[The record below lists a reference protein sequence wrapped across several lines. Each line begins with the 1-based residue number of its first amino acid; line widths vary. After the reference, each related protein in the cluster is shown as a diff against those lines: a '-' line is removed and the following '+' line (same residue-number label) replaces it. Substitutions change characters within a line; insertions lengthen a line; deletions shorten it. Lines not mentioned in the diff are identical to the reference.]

1 MASQVSR
8 YERGLAPLTDLLVL
22 RRFAGALNIAP
33 QTFGLAPEAAPS
45 SRARILPATAP
56 LSAAAAD
63 SVASGQ
69 AREDDPVRRRQL
81 LTNLAI
87 TAAAVGTGSPLLR
100 SGDPVSEADA
110 GVLLITRVRDAML
123 GLGPAPADIPAGQL
137 GSALAVAHADFHA
150 CRYVR
155 LAERLPL
162 LLATAH
168 AAGDATAEGAALL
181 AEIYTLITRL
191 LVKMDD
197 QQLGWMAADRARGLA
212 AGAERP
218 LLAAEAARQLAVLA
232 RKAGWYDQAMTI
244 ALSAADH
251 PALAGG
257 SDARYTAQ
265 RGLLIQSAAYTA
277 AHRGDRTGMREL
289 TDEAAVIAARLT
301 AGPVLLRDHGGGFT
315 PATVQLHRISAEYAA
330 GDVGAALTAARRIR
344 PAGLPTTE
352 RRARYFTDLA
362 RAHGL
367 AGGRDQCLAALLA
380 AERQAPQETHA
391 RPAVRDLVQS
401 LLISGRTSPELR
413 GLALRCGISWARP
426 EVRSPR
432 SGAAYASALSANS
445 AATSAPPRSV
455 SAT

>member
-1 MASQVSR
+1 M
-8 YERGLAPLTDLLVL
+8 
-22 RRFAGALNIAP
+22 
-33 QTFGLAPEAAPS
+33 
-45 SRARILPATAP
+45 
-56 LSAAAAD
+56 
-63 SVASGQ
+63 
-69 AREDDPVRRRQL
+69 RRRQL

-110 GVLLITRVRDAML
+110 GVLLVTRVRDAML
-123 GLGPAPADIPAGQL
+123 GLGPAPAEVPTEQL
-137 GSALAVAHADFHA
+137 GAALAVAHADFHA
-150 CRYVR
+150 CRHVR

-168 AAGDATAEGAALL
+168 AAGDTTADGAALL

-197 QQLGWMAADRARGLA
+197 QQLGWMAADRARVLA

-218 LLAAEAARQLAVLA
+218 LLVAEAARQLADLA

-251 PALAGG
+251 PALADG
-257 SDARYTAQ
+257 SDARNTAQ

-277 AHRGDRTGMREL
+277 AHRSDRAGMREL
-289 TDEAAVIAARLT
+289 TDEAAAIAARL
-301 AGPVLLRDHGGGFT
+301 ASGPVLLRDHGGGLT
-315 PATVQLHRISAEYAA
+315 PTTVQLHRVSAEYAA
-330 GDVGAALTAARRIR
+330 GDVGAALTAARRVR
-344 PAGLPTTE
+344 PASLPTTE

-367 AGGRDQCLAALLA
+367 SGGRDQCLAALLA

-401 LLISGRTSPELR
+401 LLISGRTSAELR
-413 GLALRCGISWARP
+413 GLALRCGIS
-426 EVRSPR
+426 
-432 SGAAYASALSANS
+432 
-445 AATSAPPRSV
+445 
-455 SAT
+455 